1 MLCELSSRAKHAL
14 VTTQQFLLSRG
25 CLLSASLRAE
35 VLQEVAVIRSFSV
48 VKRNELLMS
57 SKDEESLLKRDVILL
72 VAIGSL
78 EAVVAKLENE
88 LQLLQTL
95 NSFGL
100 LRALADQCDNKL
112 ARYVIPTV
120 HTPQQAAHLSVTKL
134 RSHAQVDQV
143 KLHSVMVQ
151 RPRLSAGLGLLKNLN
166 RYSLYKVFPQ
176 SFIDDAVAQVLLLT
190 SAVYRT
196 NDNSACFEVSCC

>member
-14 VTTQQFLLSRG
+14 SATEDFLMNRG
-25 CLLSASLRAE
+25 RLVSASLRAE
-35 VLQEVAVIRSFSV
+35 VNRELAVVQAFSV
-48 VKRNELLMS
+48 GRPSELKCGS
-57 SKDEESLLKRDVILL
+57 DDGTLLKCDVILW

-78 EAVVAKLENE
+78 EALVARLKKQ

-112 ARYVIPTV
+112 ARYVIPNIC
-120 HTPQQAAHLSVTKL
+120 TPQQAAHLSVVRL
-134 RSHAQVDQV
+134 RSHPHTDQM
-143 KLHSVMVQ
+143 KLHRVMVQ
-151 RPRLSAGLGLLKNLN
+151 HPCMSAGLGLLKNLN

-176 SFIDDAVAQVLLLT
+176 SFIDDAVAQVQLVIT
-190 SAVYRT
+190 SEHLSTHCAY
-196 NDNSACFEVSCC
+196 DQQ